1 MARRQ
6 LFKLCAACEM
16 RDRSTSRPH
25 LRETASENTTGTTR
39 PRGTVARTDSSPR
52 AATARI
58 ALPAAAAERRISRE
72 LTRKKKMARMRER
85 RDDALLSD
93 VSAWAALLLVLIA
106 HGASVCDGG
115 MGTLRHAWG
124 GSVAEAVCQRRR
136 GVPHLQDMR
145 LIQVHILGSGRA
157 RARQSHTELTRVIS
171 VHACT

>member
-1 MARRQ
+1 
-6 LFKLCAACEM
+6 
-16 RDRSTSRPH
+16 
-25 LRETASENTTGTTR
+25 
-39 PRGTVARTDSSPR
+39 
-52 AATARI
+52 
-58 ALPAAAAERRISRE
+58 
-72 LTRKKKMARMRER
+72 MARMRER